1 MVLKNVEDTLNRE
14 MKPSTNISKIIDTA
28 LKEGVDTKNVSCVKI
43 MIVFEI

>member
-28 LKEGVDTKNVSCVKI
+28 LDKGAVDTKNVSCVKI
-43 MIVFEI
+43 MI